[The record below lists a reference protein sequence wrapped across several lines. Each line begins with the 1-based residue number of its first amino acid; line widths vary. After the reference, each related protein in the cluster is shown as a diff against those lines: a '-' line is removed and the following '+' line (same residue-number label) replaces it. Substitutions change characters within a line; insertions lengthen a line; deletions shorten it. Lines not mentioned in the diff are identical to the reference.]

1 VIDES
6 CALLH
11 TTGVKMGTTTRARRP
26 IAAMPPGSILSF
38 LSPKAVK
45 TPVATPVAQI
55 SSVASVPS
63 ATPTPS
69 PSQSPSKAAQ
79 KSFKSEDLKKTSSP
93 SQSIHTFFS
102 PSKTKSLTAEN
113 THQINKPRD
122 VSNLEKRPISNVV
135 GAVNPPSSAKRPCVS
150 SNSLLAS
157 DGVSNHNT
165 SVQRLYGLVRVP
177 ISELTDCPSQ
187 PSQQPETKPAI
198 IALEQDC
205 IYGRGPLSTKRHPF
219 RSLGNDVTC
228 EGISRK
234 QVRISKVYDDK
245 SGIDFQCC
253 AGTKNKIGIIPYL
266 LNTDFPSGQKRQIQL
281 HASKKQNGVFYVNP
295 GNSAQLQVN
304 DWIIFDLYRRI
315 PKHVFRLIWLKDE
328 VAEASFLE
336 RKDHLSM
343 NDATDASSL
352 VVAEQDIDLEA
363 TRCMFSSNETSA
375 PTNAIDLTGGSE
387 ESETESLCLITM
399 PSTSD
404 PAESTPLSAE
414 PVDIAAEKGEFG
426 LTCSNA
432 HEKDRALRTHVT
444 NTTTDSG
451 CIVVT
456 AGPLYEGGDAS
467 PSAGNEGVNGN
478 SSTSSEL
485 HSSLSNLLWR
495 ALNSAEPNNGASI
508 LTELLSIYSIVP
520 GKGMYKQIFEL
531 LVDGPTCE
539 GHGYL
544 DPNKSEIVLRYAQEL
559 ARKFP
564 LLTTGPDWDA
574 ISRLYDR
581 ITNINA
587 TDWSEGSHD
596 RFCVMQQ
603 AACALEYLQLLM
615 ENDLSAVR
623 SHHRDE
629 MKKDLSNRVSY
640 SFFLNQGGIRDSLKQ
655 TARTAM
661 QFMIQNNSAFLS
673 TTVVSGEIHERC
685 IGAALRCLKGLG
697 KLTYLVSSLFCIS
710 EGIDQASND
719 LCFLIKDAIEAELS
733 RVRMKAVEQK
743 RLKISFLIYL
753 SEADVMS
760 PFVTRLVAI
769 MRLTKEFSFLI
780 V

>member
-1 VIDES
+1 
-6 CALLH
+6 
-11 TTGVKMGTTTRARRP
+11 M
-26 IAAMPPGSILSF
+26 
-38 LSPKAVK
+38 
-45 TPVATPVAQI
+45 
-55 SSVASVPS
+55 ASVPS

-79 KSFKSEDLKKTSSP
+79 KSIKSENLKKTSSP
-93 SQSIHTFFS
+93 SQSIQTFFS
-102 PSKTKSLTAEN
+102 PSKTNSLTAEN
-113 THQINKPRD
+113 THQITLRINKPRD
-122 VSNLEKRPISNVV
+122 VSKIEKRKISDVV
-135 GAVNPPSSAKRPCVS
+135 FAVNLPSSAKRPCMS
-150 SNSLLAS
+150 FMPLLAS
-157 DGVSNHNT
+157 DGVSNHKT
-165 SVQRLYGLVRVP
+165 SVQHLYGLVRVP

-187 PSQQPETKPAI
+187 PSQQPETEPAI

-228 EGISRK
+228 EGISRR
-234 QVRISKVYDDK
+234 QVLISKVYDDQ

-253 AGTKNKIGIIPYL
+253 AGTKNKIGIIPYR
-266 LNTDFPSGQKRQIQL
+266 LNTDSPSGQKRQIQL
-281 HASKKQNGVFYVNP
+281 HASKEQNGVFYVNP

-304 DWIIFDLYRRI
+304 DWIIFDLYRKI
-315 PKHVFRLIWLKDE
+315 PKHVFRLIWLKEE

-336 RKDHLSM
+336 RQVNLGM
-343 NDATDASSL
+343 NDAADVSAL
-352 VVAEQDIDLEA
+352 VINEQGIDLEA
-363 TRCMFSSNETSA
+363 TRCMFSSDETST
-375 PTNAIDLTGGSE
+375 PTNAIDLTAGSE
-387 ESETESLCLITM
+387 DSETESLCLITM
-399 PSTSD
+399 SSIRD
-404 PAESTPLSAE
+404 PAESTPRSE
-414 PVDIAAEKGEFG
+414 PVDIAVQKVKLSG
-426 LTCSNA
+426 LSRSNPVA
-432 HEKDRALRTHVT
+432 KDRALESHDETS
-444 NTTTDSG
+444 TTTDSVSL
-451 CIVVT
+451 VVT
-456 AGPLYEGGDAS
+456 AGPLYEGGDAI
-467 PSAGNEGVNGN
+467 PSAGTENVNGN

-495 ALNSAEPNNGASI
+495 ALNSAEPDNGASI

-531 LVDGPTCE
+531 LLDGPKFE

-564 LLTTGPDWDA
+564 LLTTGPDWDTV
-574 ISRLYDR
+574 SRLYDR

-587 TDWSEGSHD
+587 TDWSKGSHD

-603 AACALEYLQLLM
+603 AACALEYLQVLI
-615 ENDLSAVR
+615 ENDLSVVR

-629 MKKDLSNRVSY
+629 MKKDLTNRVSY

-661 QFMIQNNSAFLS
+661 QFLIQNNSGILS
-673 TTVVSGEIHERC
+673 TTAADGEINERC

-697 KLTYLVSSLFCIS
+697 KLTYLVSSLYCIS
-710 EGIDQASND
+710 EGINQASND
-719 LCFLIKDAIEAELS
+719 LCFLLKDAIEAELS
-733 RVRMKAVEQK
+733 RVRLKAVEQK